1 VTANEIAEVAVGR
14 LAVMRAADGQPTVR
28 TQPRAAG
35 GGRRLTGRR
44 LTGRRLTGR
53 RLTGG
58 WLSSCL

>member
-1 VTANEIAEVAVGR
+1 MTANEIAEVAVGR

-44 LTGRRLTGR
+44 LTG
-53 RLTGG
+53 G
-58 WLSSCL
+58 WLSSYL